1 MFYIASQ
8 PVRVL
13 QWPAGSQPNT
23 MRIGSCSPTMDTAPR
38 ISVTYLVSTANGDN
52 EQVKHCKLSSF
63 AKLHLFNVHT
73 QKFLIRKTGE
83 IKIFTKVDQIRDKP
97 T

>member
-1 MFYIASQ
+1 MFYIAPP

-13 QWPAGSQPNT
+13 QWPAGSQPNIK
-23 MRIGSCSPTMDTAPR
+23 RIGSCSTTMDIAPR
-38 ISVTYLVSTANGDN
+38 VSVTYLVSTAKGDN

-63 AKLHLFNVHT
+63 TKLHLFNVHT
-73 QKFLIRKTGE
+73 QKFVIRKTGE
-83 IKIFTKVDQIRDKP
+83 IKVFTKVDQIRDKL